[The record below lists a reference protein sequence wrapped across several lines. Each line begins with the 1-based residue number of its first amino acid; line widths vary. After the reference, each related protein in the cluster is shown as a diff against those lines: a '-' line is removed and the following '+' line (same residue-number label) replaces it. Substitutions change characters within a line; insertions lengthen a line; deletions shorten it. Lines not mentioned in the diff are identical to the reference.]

1 MIRRIVVAGLLTA
14 LLSVGGGVV
23 AVACPA
29 STIDHSGDVILHLGR
44 PALLVET
51 CVSEAV
57 DMTTFTYRL
66 TNWSRGDLELCSV
79 NVPGLGQFSAAVQ
92 ASPMGWTA
100 SHSIASE
107 CVTWWSWKSGRFVLG
122 PGETLELSLSVAS
135 PASFGTIEGVVG
147 FCGGGLETAEILA
160 PSACAGGFASAYT
173 GCFCDAA
180 GGGCV
185 ATERFEGEGNRIN
198 LLSGP
203 DEEINGTC
211 LGSWVR
217 HGFTGGLPPDRY
229 DFRLTIDGVAIPL
242 VRTVF
247 CAPGTDVG
255 NALQSVL
262 WHVQFPADFFAPGR
276 YEVTGEWLE
285 LAADGSIASVFY
297 SRTIELTMIE
307 CVPMY
312 PITGPAL
319 PDLTVR
325 IDNLTC
331 ACGWTPQQ
339 RFECEIDVWV
349 TVSNE
354 GSGPADPCG
363 VRVEANRKLAVRT
376 VPELA
381 AGASYSTRVRLTFE
395 VDPGDIEGKCPI
407 EIEVIADYADVVKES
422 SEENNTATACC
433 EP

>member
-1 MIRRIVVAGLLTA
+1 MIRQIVIGALLTA

-23 AVACPA
+23 AAACPA
-29 STIDHSGDVILHLGR
+29 GTIEHSGDVILLLGR

-51 CVSEAV
+51 CVAELGGV
-57 DMTTFTYRL
+57 YTFTYRL
-66 TNWSRGDLELCSV
+66 TNWSPGVLELCSLS
-79 NVPGLGQFSAAVQ
+79 VPGLGLFPTATTSG
-92 ASPMGWTA
+92 SPEWVG
-100 SHSIASE
+100 ASE
-107 CVTWWSWKSGRFVLG
+107 VASGCITWWSWKSDRFALG
-122 PGETLELSLSVAS
+122 PGETIEMVLTVDVPGSIGTAEAVVSL
-135 PASFGTIEGVVG
+135 
-147 FCGGGLETAEILA
+147 CGGTWHTANVLI
-160 PSACAGGFASAYT
+160 PSACPEGVSGYHV
-173 GCFCDAA
+173 GCFCDGSGACY
-180 GGGCV
+180 G
-185 ATERFEGEGNRIN
+185 TKLFEGEGNRIN

-211 LGSWVR
+211 LPSWVR
-217 HGFTGGLPPDRY
+217 HGLTAVDDPDRY

-262 WHVQFPADFFAPGR
+262 WHVQFPADFFAPGS

-312 PITGPAL
+312 PIIGPAL

-349 TVSNE
+349 TVTNE
-354 GSGPADPCG
+354 GSGAADPCG
-363 VRVEANRKLAVRT
+363 VRVEANRKSAVRT

-395 VDPGDIEGKCPI
+395 ADPDDLSGKCPL
-407 EIEVIADYADVVKES
+407 EIRAIADYADVVEES
-422 SEENNTATACC
+422 GEENNTATACC